1 MLERLKPV
9 LEGRAVAP
17 RYLTMG
23 AALIVSS
30 PARDKS
36 RKDSWIMMGR
46 RPNQTQGYAYLRRNV
61 TTRWRCYV
69 RCDTVLRR

>member
-1 MLERLKPV
+1 
-9 LEGRAVAP
+9 
-17 RYLTMG
+17 MG

-36 RKDSWIMMGR
+36 RKDSWIMTG
-46 RPNQTQGYAYLRRNV
+46 RPNQTQGYANLRRNV
-61 TTRWRCYV
+61 TMRSRCYV